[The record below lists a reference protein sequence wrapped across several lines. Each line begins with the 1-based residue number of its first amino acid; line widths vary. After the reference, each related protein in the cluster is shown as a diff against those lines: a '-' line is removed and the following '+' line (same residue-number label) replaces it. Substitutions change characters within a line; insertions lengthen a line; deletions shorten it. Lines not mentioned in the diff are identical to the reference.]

1 MRRAK
6 DCRKCRV
13 RNIFPTQK
21 CSERTAAH
29 TRSAVPA
36 LDYLPSRCCFHR
48 LAHGA
53 NSSLPSSRAVLM
65 CRGRALPS
73 AGSEARQQPARQRWG
88 QDMADV
94 MNSRC
99 PQPRLSL
106 NPPSLAP
113 PQCQFPRTRLQ
124 PYRNKKHT
132 TAIGRRN
139 YRFRILVFLTFHG
152 SWLLKKEKVFLKE
165 NQNLETWQRGAGRQQ
180 QMQTQSRL

>member
-73 AGSEARQQPARQRWG
+73 AGSEA
-88 QDMADV
+88 
-94 MNSRC
+94 SRC
-99 PQPRLSL
+99 SDSAHT
-106 NPPSLAP
+106 PPSPGHLLQGSSNAALEARPDAAP
-113 PQCQFPRTRLQ
+113 NTSAGDAGAPATDL
-124 PYRNKKHT
+124 
-132 TAIGRRN
+132 
-139 YRFRILVFLTFHG
+139 G
-152 SWLLKKEKVFLKE
+152 S
-165 NQNLETWQRGAGRQQ
+165 GSDG
-180 QMQTQSRL
+180 